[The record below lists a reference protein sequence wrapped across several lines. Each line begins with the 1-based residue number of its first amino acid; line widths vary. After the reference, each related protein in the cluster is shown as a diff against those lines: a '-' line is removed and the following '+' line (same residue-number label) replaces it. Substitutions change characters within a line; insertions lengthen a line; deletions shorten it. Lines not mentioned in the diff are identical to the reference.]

1 MLLKGRQFRADL
13 DEEMRLHMELRQK
26 RQAEQGMSEDDARY
40 AARRQFGNA
49 TALKE
54 ESTMAWGWRWLESFG
69 QDALYGVRSMLRSP
83 WVTAVALLSLA
94 LGIGA
99 TTAIYTLMDAV
110 MLRSL
115 PVQDPGS
122 LVLIGLG
129 EDNGISDGFGET
141 DMYSYPIYRKFQ
153 RENQVFSDVGA
164 VLSMTN
170 DVHGFVGDRTEQEP
184 IQVQLVSGTYFET
197 LGVQA
202 LMGRMLTDDDDN
214 TEGNHP
220 VAVVSYAW
228 WTRALS
234 RDPAVLGKTLR
245 IGSTVF
251 TIVGVGPA
259 EFFGTKVGQAP
270 NVWIPLSMMQ
280 AVPPHWAAYKEK
292 LDETLYM
299 MGRLKPGVTLA
310 QATANVNVWYQQTF
324 RAMVND
330 FPHGQTRTQ
339 NEAILS
345 KLHVPLTP
353 MATGVSEVRREFSKS
368 LWVLMTVVVLVLLIA
383 CANIANLLLARG
395 TARAR
400 ELAVRQAL
408 GAGRARIVRQLLTE
422 SMVLALVGGAM
433 GVAIA
438 AGASRLLLRMVSS
451 GGDPWALDIGINT
464 NLLLFTLAVTLFTAM
479 LFGTIP
485 ALRATRLQLTD
496 SLKDGRGASAA
507 AAKGLLS
514 RGLVVSQI
522 ALSLVL
528 LVGAGLF
535 LRSLVNLNHVDT
547 GFNKENVL
555 LLKLD
560 ESSAGYMSK
569 DPRLALLHR
578 EIEERV
584 SALPGVKAASYSM
597 FTFHEGSW
605 NGPVF
610 VQGFDNNKDVD
621 VRHNIVGNGYFATM
635 GIPLVAGRGLGPQ
648 DTATSQRVAV
658 VSESM
663 ARTLFPDGK
672 AIGQHYSTED
682 QSHAGD
688 IEVVGIVKD
697 VKYNNVNEKP
707 KTLDYLPAAQNPG
720 YLSDFEVRYESPQ
733 GHGPVLGDP
742 DAGDAAAVS
751 NAVQK
756 AIHSLDHNL
765 PIVNVMTL
773 YERIASTVRDER
785 LVAQLCTFFG
795 LLSVFLSSIGIYG
808 LMSYMVSRRTNE
820 IGIRMALGAERWHVR
835 WMVMREML
843 WLVVVGVAI
852 GVPVT
857 LIGSGL
863 VKAMLFGLS
872 GLDLVSLMGAIV
884 LLLAVTLLAGYLPAR
899 RASRLDPVVA
909 LRYE

>member
-1 MLLKGRQFRADL
+1 MERLGELWRRVEMLLKGRQFRADL
-13 DEEMRLHMELRQK
+13 DEEMRLHMDLRQK
-26 RQAEQGMSEDDARY
+26 QQAEQGMSEADARY
-40 AARRQFGNA
+40 AARRKFGN
-49 TALKE
+49 TTSLKE
-54 ESTMAWGWRWLESFG
+54 ESTTAWGWRWLESLG
-69 QDALYGVRSMLRSP
+69 QDALYGVRSMMRSP

-99 TTAIYTLMDAV
+99 TTAIFTLMDAV

-115 PVQDPGS
+115 PVKDPGR
-122 LVLIGLG
+122 LVVLG
-129 EDNGISDGFGET
+129 TGQDEGISDEFGST
-141 DMYSYPIYRKFQ
+141 DMYSYPVYRRLQK
-153 RENQVFSDVGA
+153 ENQVFSDVAA
-164 VLSMTN
+164 VFSMTN
-170 DVHGFVGDRTEQEP
+170 DVHGFVADRTEQEP
-184 IQVQLVSGTYFET
+184 IKVQLVSGTYFQT
-197 LGVQA
+197 LGVEP
-202 LMGRMLTDDDDN
+202 LMGRMLAEDDDN
-214 TEGNHP
+214 SEGAHP
-220 VAVVSYAW
+220 VVVASYSW
-228 WTRALS
+228 WTQALS
-234 RDPAVLGKTLR
+234 RDEAVLGKPLR

-251 TIVGVGPA
+251 TIVGVAPPKFSGA
-259 EFFGTKVGQAP
+259 KVGESP
-270 NVWIPLSMMQ
+270 DVWIPIAMCQ
-280 AVPPHWAAYKEK
+280 TVPPHWSVYKDKISEG
-292 LDETLYM
+292 LYLI
-299 MGRLKPGVTLA
+299 GRLKPGVTVE

-324 RAMVND
+324 QGMLGD
-330 FPHGQTRTQ
+330 FAHEQTPEKNTATLKRT
-339 NEAILS
+339 
-345 KLHVPLTP
+345 HVPLTKMTTG
-353 MATGVSEVRREFSKS
+353 MAGVGVQFTQALKI
-368 LWVLMTVVVLVLLIA
+368 LMAVVLLALLIA

-400 ELAVRQAL
+400 ELALRQAL
-408 GAGRARIVRQLLTE
+408 GAARQRIVRQLLTE
-422 SMVLALVGGAM
+422 SLVLALAGGLL

-438 AGASRLLLRMVSS
+438 AGGSRLLLKMVSS
-451 GGDPWALDIGINT
+451 YGDPLPLDLSMNT
-464 NLLLFTLAVTLFTAM
+464 NLLLFTLAVTLSTAV

-496 SLKDGRGASAA
+496 SLKDGRGASTG
-507 AAKGLLS
+507 AAKGLLA

-547 GFNKENVL
+547 GFNKADVL

-560 ESSAGYMSK
+560 ESSGGYESK

-610 VQGFDNNKDVD
+610 VQGFDNNKDVN
-621 VRHNIVGNGYFATM
+621 VRHNIVGSGYFATM
-635 GIPLVAGRGLGPQ
+635 GIQLVAGRGFGPQ
-648 DTATSQRVAV
+648 DTATSQKVAV
-658 VSESM
+658 VGESV
-663 ARTLFPDGK
+663 ARTLFPGGK

-682 QSHAGD
+682 QAHAGD

-697 VKYNNVNEKP
+697 VKYHSVNEKP
-707 KTLDYLPAAQNPG
+707 KTLDYLPAVQYPG
-720 YLSDFEVRYESPQ
+720 YLSDFEVRYE
-733 GHGPVLGDP
+733 
-742 DAGDAAAVS
+742 GDAVAAS

-756 AIHSLDHNL
+756 TIHAVDHNL

-773 YERIASTVRDER
+773 NERIASTVRDER

-795 LLSVFLSSIGIYG
+795 LVSVFLSSIGIYG
-808 LMSYMVSRRTNE
+808 LMSYIVSRRTNE
-820 IGIRMALGAERWHVR
+820 IGIRMALGAERGHVR

-843 WLVVVGVAI
+843 WLVVIGVAI

-857 LIGSGL
+857 LIGNGL
-863 VKAMLFGLS
+863 VKAMLFELS
-872 GLDLVSLMGAIV
+872 GLDLVSLTGAMV

-899 RASRLDPVVA
+899 RASRVDPMVA